1 MVEPGTLLVRMR
13 ESVRADEHARM
24 HASVF
29 VIRAHLFEARW
40 YSRIRMRAQI
50 ECVLLLFFQA
60 SSTLECVFLQ
70 ACLYLLTYLNP
81 FPCLPPIHHS
91 PHPPVLLA
99 RPTPPTTSVVF
110 FDYDAEV
117 CRQRVAARTDHP
129 KIPFG
134 GGAKAVAAHSKTLS
148 APLAEEGFGCVH
160 VVQSSVEAEEVAR
173 RFGGL

>member
-1 MVEPGTLLVRMR
+1 MCIL
-13 ESVRADEHARM
+13 
-24 HASVF
+24 ASVF
-29 VIRAHLFEARW
+29 VLANIFK
-40 YSRIRMRAQI
+40 
-50 ECVLLLFFQA
+50 
-60 SSTLECVFLQ
+60 
-70 ACLYLLTYLNP
+70 P
-81 FPCLPPIHHS
+81 FPLPTTNS
-91 PHPPVLLA
+91 PFPPPPVLLA

-160 VVQSSVEAEEVAR
+160 VVRSSVEAEEVAR

>member
-13 ESVRADEHARM
+13 EFVRADEHARM

-70 ACLYLLTYLNP
+70 ACLYLLTYFKP
-81 FPCLPPIHHS
+81 FPL
-91 PHPPVLLA
+91 
-99 RPTPPTTSVVF
+99 PTTNSPFPPPPRMVLRKISSPAMATVNMTISL
-110 FDYDAEV
+110 
-117 CRQRVAARTDHP
+117 AAN
-129 KIPFG
+129 G
-134 GGAKAVAAHSKTLS
+134 
-148 APLAEEGFGCVH
+148 
-160 VVQSSVEAEEVAR
+160 
-173 RFGGL
+173 

>member
-13 ESVRADEHARM
+13 EFVRADEHARM

-91 PHPPVLLA
+91 PHPPSSSPA
-99 RPTPPTTSVVF
+99 QP
-110 FDYDAEV
+110 
-117 CRQRVAARTDHP
+117 HP
-129 KIPFG
+129 R
-134 GGAKAVAAHSKTLS
+134 L
-148 APLAEEGFGCVH
+148 
-160 VVQSSVEAEEVAR
+160 QSSSSTTTLRSAGSEWPHELTILRSHLAVVLKRLRHIVR
-173 RFGGL
+173 R